1 MLSQLI
7 RSKGQKSDGVK
18 MEIGTPLFFH
28 LLPKFRGSRNRID
41 RISVGGSSV
50 EDEEEIKTQAS
61 IFFSTLL
68 QSSSMI
74 PDESLFNMATP
85 SVSTEQN
92 Q

>member
-1 MLSQLI
+1 MLKLST
-7 RSKGQKSDGVK
+7 RNKRPKCDGFK

-28 LLPKFRGSRNRID
+28 LLAKFRGSRNRID